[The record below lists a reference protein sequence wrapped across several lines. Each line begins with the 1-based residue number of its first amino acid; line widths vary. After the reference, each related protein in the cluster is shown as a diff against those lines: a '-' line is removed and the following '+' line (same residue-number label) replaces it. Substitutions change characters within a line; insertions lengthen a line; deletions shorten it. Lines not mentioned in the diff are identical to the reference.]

1 MFTIMGYEIDRSP
14 LKVESAYRPSSKI
27 VGLCQNSC
35 EDQIEENL
43 ATYVWGRGPPVVPL
57 NLAILGV

>member
-27 VGLCQNSC
+27 VGLYNCRS
-35 EDQIEENL
+35 EDQKIKRMMTL
-43 ATYVWGRGPPVVPL
+43 SHCKRL
-57 NLAILGV
+57 

>member
-1 MFTIMGYEIDRSP
+1 MFTIMDYEIDRSP

-43 ATYVWGRGPPVVPL
+43 ATYVGGGTPL
-57 NLAILGV
+57 